1 MKTCLANAFAI
12 RSSLSSNDPRI
23 SASFKFVLFNN
34 QPVPLNANA
43 LLLDQ
48 FEIDGEPETKLFVDL
63 EQDVPGHLQ
72 ADEDAEDPSKKT
84 DMKAATKRGRPKK
97 MKM

>member
-1 MKTCLANAFAI
+1 M
-12 RSSLSSNDPRI
+12 
-23 SASFKFVLFNN
+23 
-34 QPVPLNANA
+34 
-43 LLLDQ
+43 
-48 FEIDGEPETKLFVDL
+48 
-63 EQDVPGHLQ
+63 PGHLQ